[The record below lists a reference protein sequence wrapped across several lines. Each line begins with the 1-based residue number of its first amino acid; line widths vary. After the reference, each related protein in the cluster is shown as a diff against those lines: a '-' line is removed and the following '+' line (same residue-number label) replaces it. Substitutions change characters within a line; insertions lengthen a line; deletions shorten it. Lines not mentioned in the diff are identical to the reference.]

1 MELYSPLV
9 LLLLLLLPA
18 LAYLARRRRGHAAVK
33 FPSLRDIRQCPVSLR
48 QRLRPLLN
56 VARFVCIAL
65 LIIALARPRK
75 GTVLSEISTEGVAIE
90 VVADRSGSMQAE
102 MDYFG
107 QNLNRFEVVKKVFVD
122 FIAGDKKGLT
132 GRSSDLIGLVTF
144 ARYADTTCPL
154 ALSHNVLLEF
164 LKKTEIVNLRSEDG
178 TAIGDAI
185 ALAAARLKKAEEELQ
200 RRKTQLVQAD
210 DPRSFLRSKSG
221 GDEKESGF
229 VIKSKVIILLTDGI
243 NNAGQHDPLAAAEL
257 AKKWGIKIYS
267 IGIGSAQAYTTIQTP
282 LGTYKMPTG
291 QNLDERLLKAIAER
305 TGGFYGRADDAETLQ
320 KIVKKIDEL
329 EITKVKS
336 IQYTQYAEL
345 FGPWTLAAL
354 LILVL
359 EILARCTILRKVP

>member
-56 VARFVCIAL
+56 IARFVCIAL

-107 QNLNRFEVVKKVFVD
+107 RKLNRFEVVKKVLSD
-122 FIAGDKKGLT
+122 FISGDKKGLT
-132 GRSSDLIGLVTF
+132 GRSNDLIGLVTF

-154 ALSHNVLLEF
+154 VLSHNVLLEF
-164 LKKTEIVNLRSEDG
+164 LKKTEIVRIRSEDG

-185 ALAAARLKKAEEELQ
+185 ALAAARLKKVEEEIQQ
-200 RRKTQLVQAD
+200 RKAQLVQ
-210 DPRSFLRSKSG
+210 PGEKIS
-221 GDEKESGF
+221 DENESGF
-229 VIKSKVIILLTDGI
+229 KIKSKVIILLTDGI
-243 NNAGQHDPLAAAEL
+243 NNAGQYDPLQAAEL
-257 AKKWGIKIYS
+257 AKNWGIKIYT
-267 IGIGSAQAYTTIQTP
+267 IGIGSAQAYRTIQTP

-291 QNLDERLLKAIAER
+291 QNLDERLLQAIAER
-305 TGGFYGRADDAETLQ
+305 TGGFYGRADNAETLHQ
-320 KIVKKIDEL
+320 IVEKIDEL
-329 EITKVKS
+329 EKTKVKS

-354 LILVL
+354 LLLVL
-359 EILARCTILRKVP
+359 EILVSCTILRKVP

>member
-9 LLLLLLLPA
+9 LLLFLLLPA
-18 LAYLARRRRGHAAVK
+18 LAYLAWRKKGHAAVK
-33 FPSLRDIRQCPVSLR
+33 FPSLRDVRQCPVSLR
-48 QRLRPLLN
+48 QKLRPLLK
-56 VARFVCIAL
+56 VARFVCMAL
-65 LIIALARPRK
+65 LILALARPRK

-90 VVADRSGSMQAE
+90 IVADRSGSMQTE

-107 QNLNRFEVVKKVFVD
+107 QNLNRFEVVKKVFSD

-154 ALSHNVLLEF
+154 IPSHNVLLEF
-164 LKKTEIVNLRSEDG
+164 FKRTEIAKLRSEDG

-185 ALAAARLKKAEEELQ
+185 ALAAARLKKAEEEIQQ
-200 RRKTQLVQAD
+200 RKVKLIEVGEKTLA
-210 DPRSFLRSKSG
+210 
-221 GDEKESGF
+221 EKESDF
-229 VIKSKVIILLTDGI
+229 KIKSKVIILLTDGI
-243 NNAGQHDPLAAAEL
+243 NNTGQYDPLQAAEL
-257 AKKWGIKIYS
+257 ARNWGIKIYT
-267 IGIGSAQAYTTIQTP
+267 IGIGSDQAYMTVQTP

-291 QNLDERLLKAIAER
+291 QDLDEGLLKAIAER
-305 TGGFYGRADDAETLQ
+305 TGAFYGRADNAETLHQ
-320 KIVKKIDEL
+320 IVRKIDEL
-329 EITKVKS
+329 EKTKVKS

-359 EILARCTILRKVP
+359 EILASCTVLRKVP

>member
-18 LAYLARRRRGHAAVK
+18 LAYLAWRRRGNAAVN

-48 QRLRPLLN
+48 QRLRPLLK
-56 VARFVCIAL
+56 VARFVCMAL
-65 LIIALARPRK
+65 LILALARPRK
-75 GTVLSEISTEGVAIE
+75 GTVLSEISTEGVAVEI
-90 VVADRSGSMQAE
+90 VADRSGSMQTE

-107 QNLNRFEVVKKVFVD
+107 QNLNRFEVVKKVLSD

-132 GRSSDLIGLVTF
+132 GRSSDLIGLITF

-154 ALSHNVLLEF
+154 ALSHSVLLEF

-185 ALAAARLKKAEEELQ
+185 ALTAARLKKAEEEIQQ
-200 RRKTQLVQAD
+200 RKVKLVEAGEKTL
-210 DPRSFLRSKSG
+210 
-221 GDEKESGF
+221 DEKESGF
-229 VIKSKVIILLTDGI
+229 KIKSKIIILLTDGI
-243 NNAGQHDPLAAAEL
+243 NNAGQYDPLQAAEL
-257 AKKWGIKIYS
+257 AKNWGIKIYT
-267 IGIGSAQAYTTIQTP
+267 IGIGSDQAYMTVQTP

-291 QNLDERLLKAIAER
+291 QSLDESLLKAIAER
-305 TGGFYGRADDAETLQ
+305 TGAFYGRADNAETLHQ
-320 KIVKKIDEL
+320 LVRKIDEL
-329 EITKVKS
+329 EKTKVKS

-345 FGPWTLAAL
+345 FGPWTSAAL

-359 EILARCTILRKVP
+359 EILASCTILRKVP